1 MRTEQNR
8 KCGCGKIARTTANPA
23 RPLTQVR
30 GAVGGLDG
38 FGAPGGA
45 SSFGNALARG
55 GRGTTVAPGPAA
67 MLASPTSFAVLGGM
81 FDDILAEIKEKADT
95 SPDAD
100 TV

>member
-1 MRTEQNR
+1 
-8 KCGCGKIARTTANPA
+8 
-23 RPLTQVR
+23 
-30 GAVGGLDG
+30 
-38 FGAPGGA
+38 
-45 SSFGNALARG
+45 
-55 GRGTTVAPGPAA
+55 